1 MAKRLSLREFQ
12 EDLSRRLVSARRGEV
27 SDALLGALSGGERW
41 LVELPDSGEVLPLPE
56 LSIVPRTRPWFA
68 GVASIRGVLYS
79 VVDFSAF
86 RGGAPT
92 PRDARARLL
101 LVGARHGTNSAL
113 LVDQTLGLK
122 RLAEMTPEG
131 AAAGPAHWAGDRYT
145 DDQDQRWTRLRVKAL
160 LEDPHFLDVG
170 L

>member
-1 MAKRLSLREFQ
+1 MAKRFSLREFQ

-27 SDALLGALSGGERW
+27 ADALLGVLSGGERW

-56 LSIVPRTRPWFA
+56 LSAVPRTRPWFA
-68 GVASIRGVLYS
+68 GVTSIRGALYS

-86 RGGAPT
+86 RGGEPT

-101 LVGARHGTNSAL
+101 LVGVRHGVNSAL
-113 LVDQTLGLK
+113 LVDRTLGLK
-122 RLAEMTPEG
+122 RSGEMTAEG
-131 AAAGPAHWAGDRYT
+131 AAAGPAAWAGDRYT
-145 DDQDQRWTRLRVKAL
+145 DAQGQHWTRLRVKAL